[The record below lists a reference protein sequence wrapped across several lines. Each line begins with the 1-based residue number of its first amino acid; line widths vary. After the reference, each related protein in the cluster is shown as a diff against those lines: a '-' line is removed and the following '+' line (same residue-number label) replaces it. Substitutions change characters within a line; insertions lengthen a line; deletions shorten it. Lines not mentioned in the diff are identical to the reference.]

1 MTKTWKNNTVKSLFE
16 QVTPSTAE
24 DRKFKQN
31 WIEQFPFIK
40 FDEAMGVII
49 CFKYIQKLATS
60 SCLFLKVTYE
70 SSIVGSLNILRDCL
84 RS

>member
-40 FDEAMGVII
+40 FDEAMGE
-49 CFKYIQKLATS
+49 
-60 SCLFLKVTYE
+60 LFALSTFRNLQQVHVYF
-70 SSIVGSLNILRDCL
+70 
-84 RS
+84 